1 MMRVVATAVGYY
13 GKILRQPGEEFDI
26 ADSKDFSDKW
36 MAKAGSGARMAVAP
50 VGEEGRAP
58 RQTRRKTDLE
68 LQEEAITEAEA
79 RAKAAAEKAAA
90 DAASREAA
98 VRERVA
104 PGVAEPT
111 PVDPEDEDAEREKA
125 EDIIDGQPTDEDDDD
140 KPAEDKKDDKPAEAP
155 KAPLAMRRRPRA

>member
-26 ADSKDFSDKW
+26 VDSQEFSGNW
-36 MAKAGSGARMAVAP
+36 MAKAGSAARAAAAP

-79 RAKAAAEKAAA
+79 RARAAAKQAAA
-90 DAASREAA
+90 DASSREVA

-104 PGVAEPT
+104 PGVADPT
-111 PVDPEDEDAEREKA
+111 TVDPEDEEGERKKA
-125 EDIIDGQPTDEDDDD
+125 EGIIDGQPTGEDDDAD
-140 KPAEDKKDDKPAEAP
+140 DKKDDKPAEAP